1 MRKALPLVVA
11 ALVLAAIAWR
21 TLQQPGRDLAK
32 ARTLSLAH
40 AGEVKAAREAL
51 AAYETRYRAPEDI
64 WFASDILMR
73 TGDVEAALGRVFDH
87 PVLGKDRATPRRFAR
102 EALHLI
108 GWEDGDFARPTI
120 FVGRVLVTLL
130 EAGDAHAEYDQ
141 GRRLSEQPIEM
152 LLGYWFEHFRDCSGR
167 PMLRGREFL
176 RKRSERDAKA
186 AAGLAAARPG
196 PASAT
201 AGEVA
206 ALREIIDDPTWHERQ
221 PIAWHLACTAYAK
234 AGGKAGMKKLHEM
247 LQEIAP
253 QAGTSPRAAI
263 DEATLATA
271 LFGGGDQLLLD
282 RLVHKYLLEAD
293 PKLSAFGAWVVEA
306 LLSRHREGDGMARKA
321 LAQLWDDLRPEGIE
335 YRERIATALFL
346 EGEPTD
352 ALPLSREA
360 VVAALRGE
368 GFNVRSRMLAAAI
381 DLAAGERDALPKLV
395 TALRELTGAK
405 EEMVEARQAPL
416 YMSALLTGLRALLLY
431 GDAAGRA

>member
-1 MRKALPLVVA
+1 
-11 ALVLAAIAWR
+11 
-21 TLQQPGRDLAK
+21 
-32 ARTLSLAH
+32 
-40 AGEVKAAREAL
+40 
-51 AAYETRYRAPEDI
+51 
-64 WFASDILMR
+64 
-73 TGDVEAALGRVFDH
+73 
-87 PVLGKDRATPRRFAR
+87 
-102 EALHLI
+102 
-108 GWEDGDFARPTI
+108 
-120 FVGRVLVTLL
+120 
-130 EAGDAHAEYDQ
+130 
-141 GRRLSEQPIEM
+141 
-152 LLGYWFEHFRDCSGR
+152 
-167 PMLRGREFL
+167 
-176 RKRSERDAKA
+176 
-186 AAGLAAARPG
+186 
-196 PASAT
+196 
-201 AGEVA
+201 
-206 ALREIIDDPTWHERQ
+206 
-221 PIAWHLACTAYAK
+221 
-234 AGGKAGMKKLHEM
+234 M

-360 VVAALRGE
+360 VVASAARRGVQRPQPDA
-368 GFNVRSRMLAAAI
+368 GRGHRPGRRASATRSL
-381 DLAAGERDALPKLV
+381 LV

-431 GDAAGRA
+431 GDAPGRA